1 MTKSRTIWPKIS
13 AAFVAQNLTGHKI
26 LGLAA
31 AAILYLICLSGTATV
46 FYTDIERWETA
57 NAPEVGAF
65 NAQAV
70 AAAMTDVRRH
80 IPKDNKETIIY
91 AATPTP
97 EYPRLVAGIGEDVR
111 VFDSTGK
118 YGGNGNHPAT
128 HGLTE
133 LHYQFHLPSTIG
145 LIFVG
150 ITGIAMMALILG
162 GLLAHPRI
170 LKDAFLWR
178 LNSTP
183 RINRADLHNRLG
195 VWASPFHIVIALT
208 GALIGLSQVFLLV
221 TALTFHK
228 GDTIAAFAPVYPDVA
243 AKTHDGQVTPEAI
256 VKALTTLKSEHP
268 EANPNYVM
276 INDVGSDHETLSV
289 NAEIPNR
296 LVYGDEWEFDAK
308 GNLAGQ
314 QHLSDGTAG
323 KQVYASLYRLHFGN
337 FGGIWV
343 RWAYVLL
350 GAGLCLIC
358 TTGMDIWLLKS
369 AQKGR
374 PYPRL
379 HKLWTAFVWAAPI
392 ALSIA
397 TLTTL
402 TVAMPFVPV
411 FWGLTVMLSL
421 GGLLVSSRTLL
432 SKIGR
437 YVFAGSLL
445 LLLSGHVL
453 RYGVASLGEAS
464 LGLNLTLVAL
474 AVIVFTTTLQRKPT
488 AGSPRELTT

>member
-1 MTKSRTIWPKIS
+1 MS

-46 FYTDIERWETA
+46 FYTNIERWETA
-57 NAPEVGAF
+57 SVPEAGAF

-70 AAAMTDVRRH
+70 AKAMTDVRLH
-80 IPKDNKETIIY
+80 IPKDNKETAIY

-97 EYPRLVAGIGEDVR
+97 DYPRLVAGIGEDVR
-111 VFDSTGK
+111 VYDSQGN
-118 YGGNGNHPAT
+118 YGGDGDHPAT

-178 LNSTP
+178 LNGTP
-183 RINRADLHNRLG
+183 RLNRADLHNRIG

-221 TALTFHK
+221 TAITFHK
-228 GDTIAAFAPVYPDVA
+228 GDTLAAFNPLYPDVT
-243 AKTHDGQVTPEAI
+243 AKTHDGQVTSDAI
-256 VKALTTLKSEHP
+256 IKALTTLKSQHP
-268 EANPNYVM
+268 DANPNYVM
-276 INDVGSDHETLSV
+276 INNLGTDHETLSV

-296 LVYGDEWEFDAK
+296 LVYGDQWEFDAR

-314 QHLSDGTAG
+314 QHMSDGAAG
-323 KQVYASLYRLHFGN
+323 QQVYASLYRLHFGN
-337 FGGIWV
+337 FGGLWV
-343 RWAYVLL
+343 QWAYVLL

-379 HKLWTAFVWAAPI
+379 HKVWTAFVWGAPV
-392 ALSIA
+392 ALSLA

-402 TVAMPFVPV
+402 TAAMPFVPV
-411 FWGLTVMLSL
+411 FWGLTIALSL
-421 GGLLVSSRTLL
+421 AGLLASSQSRL
-432 SKIGR
+432 SRIGR
-437 YVFAGSLL
+437 YGFAVSLL
-445 LLLSGHVL
+445 VLVIGHIIRFGAASFSPAALS
-453 RYGVASLGEAS
+453 
-464 LGLNLTLVAL
+464 LNLTLLVLAAL
-474 AVIVFTTTLQRKPT
+474 T
-488 AGSPRELTT
+488 AGLTWRQGGKAAPSL

>member
-1 MTKSRTIWPKIS
+1 MSKSRTLWPKTS

-26 LGLAA
+26 LGLATA
-31 AAILYLICLSGTATV
+31 AVLYLICLSGTATV

-57 NAPEVGAF
+57 SVPEAGAF

-70 AAAMTDVRRH
+70 ARAMTDVRAH
-80 IPKDNKETIIY
+80 IPKDSKETVIY

-97 EYPRLVAGIGEDVR
+97 DYPRLVAGIGEDVR
-111 VFDSTGK
+111 VYDSQGN

-178 LNSTP
+178 LNGTP
-183 RINRADLHNRLG
+183 RTNRADLHNRIG

-228 GDTIAAFAPVYPDVA
+228 GDTIAAFAPVYPDIA
-243 AKTHDGQVTPEAI
+243 AKTHDGQVAPDAI
-256 VKALTTLKSEHP
+256 IRALATLKTAHP
-268 EANPNYVM
+268 TVNPNYVM
-276 INDVGSDHETLSV
+276 INNVGSDHETLSI

-308 GNLAGQ
+308 GNLSGQ
-314 QHLSDGTAG
+314 QHLSDGAAG
-323 KQVYASLYRLHFGN
+323 QQVYASLYRLHFGN

-343 RWAYVLL
+343 RWAYVIL

-379 HKLWTAFVWAAPI
+379 HKVWTAFVWGAPA

-402 TVAMPFVPV
+402 TAAMPFVPV
-411 FWGLTVMLSL
+411 FWGLTVALSL
-421 GGLLVSSRTLL
+421 AGLLVSSQALL

-437 YVFAGSLL
+437 YVFTASLL
-445 LLLSGHVL
+445 TLVVGHVL
-453 RYGVASLGEAS
+453 RFGAASFSQTA
-464 LGLNLTLVAL
+464 LGLNLTLLVLSA
-474 AVIVFTTTLQRKPT
+474 IT
-488 AGSPRELTT
+488 AGLTWWQTRKTASSL

>member
-1 MTKSRTIWPKIS
+1 M
-13 AAFVAQNLTGHKI
+13 
-26 LGLAA
+26 
-31 AAILYLICLSGTATV
+31 
-46 FYTDIERWETA
+46 
-57 NAPEVGAF
+57 
-65 NAQAV
+65 
-70 AAAMTDVRRH
+70 
-80 IPKDNKETIIY
+80 
-91 AATPTP
+91 
-97 EYPRLVAGIGEDVR
+97 GEDVR
-111 VFDSTGK
+111 VYDQTGN
-118 YGGNGNHPAT
+118 YAGNGSHPAT

-133 LHYQFHLPSTIG
+133 LHYQFHLPTTIG

-183 RINRADLHNRLG
+183 RINRADLHNRIG

-228 GDTIAAFAPVYPDVA
+228 GDTIAAFAPIYPDVA
-243 AKTHDGQVTPEAI
+243 AKAHDGQVTPDAI
-256 VKALTTLKSEHP
+256 VKALTTLKARHP
-268 EANPNYVM
+268 EAAPNYVM
-276 INDVGSDHETLSV
+276 INDVGSDHETLSI

-314 QHLSDGTAG
+314 QHLSNGAAG
-323 KQVYASLYRLHFGN
+323 QQVYASLYRLHFGN

-350 GAGLCLIC
+350 GAGLCLVC

-374 PYPRL
+374 PHPRL
-379 HKLWTAFVWAAPI
+379 HKVWTAFVWGAPS

-402 TVAMPFVPV
+402 TATIPFVPV
-411 FWGLTVMLSL
+411 FWGLTAGLSL
-421 GGLLVSSRTLL
+421 AGLLASSQPSLSRT
-432 SKIGR
+432 GR
-437 YVFAGSLL
+437 YVLTAALL
-445 LLLSGHVL
+445 ALVMGHVIKYGAASASQTAVGVNLSLTGFSVICAISTL
-453 RYGVASLGEAS
+453 RLPGKS
-464 LGLNLTLVAL
+464 
-474 AVIVFTTTLQRKPT
+474 
-488 AGSPRELTT
+488 

>member
-1 MTKSRTIWPKIS
+1 MTKSRTIWPKMS

-26 LGLAA
+26 LGLATA
-31 AAILYLICLSGTATV
+31 AVLYLISLSGTATV
-46 FYTDIERWETA
+46 FYSDIERWETA
-57 NAPEVGAF
+57 DLPEAGVF

-70 AAAMTDVRRH
+70 AKAMTDVRAH
-80 IPKDNKETIIY
+80 IPQGNKETILY

-97 EYPRLVAGIGEDVR
+97 DYPRLVAGIGEDVR
-111 VFDSTGK
+111 VYDAEGN
-118 YGGNGNHPAT
+118 YAGNGNHPAT

-183 RINRADLHNRLG
+183 RINRADLHNRIG

-208 GALIGLSQVFLLV
+208 GALIGLSQVFVLV

-228 GDTIAAFAPVYPDVA
+228 GDTIAAFAPIYPDVS
-243 AKTHDGQVTPEAI
+243 AKGHDGQVMPDAI
-256 VKALTTLKSEHP
+256 VKALTTLKTRHP
-268 EANPNYVM
+268 EADPNYVM
-276 INDVGSDHETLSV
+276 VNNVGNDHETLSI

-314 QHLSDGTAG
+314 QHLSDGAAG
-323 KQVYASLYRLHFGN
+323 QQVYASLYRLHFGS

-369 AQKGR
+369 AQRGR

-379 HKLWTAFVWAAPI
+379 HKVWTAFVWGAPAAL
-392 ALSIA
+392 AVA

-402 TVAMPFVPV
+402 TAALPFVPV
-411 FWGLTVMLSL
+411 FWGQTIALSL
-421 GGLLVSSRTLL
+421 AGLAVSSQSSL
-432 SKIGR
+432 SKISR
-437 YVFAGSLL
+437 YVFAASLL
-445 LLLSGHVL
+445 ALVIGHVIKF
-453 RYGVASLGEAS
+453 GTASVSQTA
-464 LGLNLTLVAL
+464 LGLNLTLLGLAAL
-474 AVIVFTTTLQRKPT
+474 TAGLTWRQFRKP
-488 AGSPRELTT
+488 SSSL